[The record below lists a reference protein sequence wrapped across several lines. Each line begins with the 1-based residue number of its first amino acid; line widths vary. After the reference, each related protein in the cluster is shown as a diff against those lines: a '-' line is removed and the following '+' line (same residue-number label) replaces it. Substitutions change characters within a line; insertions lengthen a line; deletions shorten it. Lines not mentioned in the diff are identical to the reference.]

1 MDHLIQQS
9 ETLDHHAPIDP
20 KIIRR
25 LLSYIGPY
33 RRTAQAAL
41 VLMALSSLTTLAGPY
56 LVKLAIDTAIGD
68 GNLQRLNLLVL
79 LFLVSHLLNWA
90 TSFGQQYLMA
100 VVGHNAIYSLR
111 GRLFNHLQRLPF
123 RFFDKQPTGKVM
135 SRVTNDTEAL
145 TEMISGGISHIVG
158 DTLLLLGIIL
168 IMLRENWQL
177 ALLTFTTLPLL
188 FFTATYF
195 RNRVLRAYRTVREKI
210 ADVNTN
216 LQESISG
223 VRVTQSFTRE
233 EQNASRFD
241 RINQENFEANMNAI
255 GLFSI
260 FLPFIEI
267 IGALGTAIVLWYG
280 GGQAVQALIPIGTLY
295 LFLDYTARF
304 YAPIRD
310 LSQVYNSLQ
319 SALAAAEKVFG
330 IIDTEREGDITG
342 AVEIQEAKG
351 HLRFENVRF
360 AYEEELDVLN
370 GVSFELQAGQTLA
383 VVGPTG
389 AGKTTLVNLL
399 CRFYTATSGRILL
412 DGHDIAAVSLA
423 SLRRQVGLV
432 LQDTFLFNGTIGENI
447 LYGNPQATPAQV
459 EEAARAVHAHPFI
472 VALPQGYDTVVQE
485 RGSLLSS
492 GQRQLIAF
500 ARALLRDPAILILDE
515 ATASVDT
522 RTEAQI
528 QDALKTLLAGRTSI
542 IIAHRL
548 STVEFADKIIVLENG
563 RITQEGTH
571 RELACVPGVY
581 RELLQK
587 TQ

>member
-1 MDHLIQQS
+1 MDHMIHQS
-9 ETLDHHAPIDP
+9 ATLDNATPIDP
-20 KIIRR
+20 KVLRR
-25 LLSYIGPY
+25 LLSYIYPFRG
-33 RRTAQAAL
+33 TAITAL
-41 VLMALSSLTTLAGPY
+41 FLMALSSLATLAGPY
-56 LVKLAIDTAIGD
+56 IFKVAIDTAIAGGD
-68 GNLQRLNLLVL
+68 LSRLNVLVL
-79 LFLVSHLLNWA
+79 LFLLVHLVNWA

-100 VVGHNAIYSLR
+100 VVGHSAIYTLR
-111 GRLFNHLQRLPF
+111 RQLFNHLQKMPF
-123 RFFDKQPTGKVM
+123 RFFDKQPTGRVM

-145 TEMISGGISHIVG
+145 TEMISGGVAHIVG
-158 DTLLLLGIIL
+158 DSLLLTGIII
-168 IMLRENWQL
+168 IMLRENTRL
-177 ALLTFTTLPLL
+177 ALLTFLTLPLL

-195 RNRVLRAYRTVREKI
+195 RNRVLRAYRAVREKI

-233 EQNASRFD
+233 DENASRFD
-241 RINQENFEANMNAI
+241 RINQENYEANMHAI
-255 GLFSI
+255 SLFSI
-260 FLPFIEI
+260 FLPFIEV

-280 GGQAVQALIPIGTLY
+280 GGQVVQALIPVGTLY

-319 SALAAAEKVFG
+319 SALAAGEKIF
-330 IIDTEREGDITG
+330 DILDS
-342 AVEIQEAKG
+342 EPEEDQPEAYELPDVKG
-351 HLRFENVRF
+351 LLSFEDVRF
-360 AYEEELDVLN
+360 AYEEGQDVLE
-370 GVSFELQAGQTLA
+370 GVSFTLPAGETLA

-389 AGKTTLVNLL
+389 AGKTTLINLL
-399 CRFYTATSGRILL
+399 CRFYTATSGRIVL
-412 DGHDIAAVSLA
+412 DGHDIAAVTIS

-432 LQDTFLFNGTIGENI
+432 LQDTFLFNGTIRENI
-447 LYGNPQATPAQV
+447 LYGRPEASDEEV
-459 EEAARAVHAHPFI
+459 EQAARAVHAHPFI
-472 VALPQGYDTVVQE
+472 VALPKGYDTVVHE

-528 QDALKTLLAGRTSI
+528 QDALKTLLHGRTAI

-548 STVEFADKIIVLENG
+548 STVEFADQIIVLEDG
-563 RITQEGTH
+563 RITQQGTH
-571 RELACVPGVY
+571 RELACAPGLY

>member
-1 MDHLIQQS
+1 MIHQS
-9 ETLDHHAPIDP
+9 QSLDEKGNIDP
-20 KIIRR
+20 KTLRR
-25 LLSYIGPY
+25 LLSYIRPFRG
-33 RRTAQAAL
+33 TAILAL
-41 VLMALSSLTTLAGPY
+41 ILMAFSSLTTLAGPY
-56 LVKLAIDTAIGD
+56 IIKLAIDTAIAPGD
-68 GNLQRLNLLVL
+68 PSRLNLLVA
-79 LFLVSHLLNWA
+79 LFLLSHLLNWA

-100 VVGHNAIYSLR
+100 VVGHNAIYGLR
-111 GRLFNHLQRLPF
+111 KQLFNHLQRMPF
-123 RFFDKQPTGKVM
+123 RFFDKQPVGKVM

-145 TEMISGGISHIVG
+145 TEMISSGISHIVG
-158 DTLLLLGIIL
+158 DTLLLVGIII
-168 IMLRENWQL
+168 IMLGENWTL
-177 ALLTFTTLPLL
+177 ALLTFLTLPLL

-195 RNRVLRAYRTVREKI
+195 RNRVLYAYRNVREKI

-223 VRVTQSFTRE
+223 VRITQSFTRE
-233 EQNASRFD
+233 AENAHRFT
-241 RINQENFEANMNAI
+241 RINRENYEANMHAI
-255 GLFSI
+255 SLFSI
-260 FLPFIEI
+260 FLPFIEVI
-267 IGALGTAIVLWYG
+267 SAIGTAIVLWYG
-280 GGQAVQALIPIGTLY
+280 GGQVIQALIPIGTLY

-319 SALAAAEKVFG
+319 SAVAAAEKIFG
-330 IIDTEREGDITG
+330 ILDTEPEKDKPDAYDLKRVD
-342 AVEIQEAKG
+342 G
-351 HLRFENVRF
+351 HLVFDDVHF
-360 AYEEELDVLN
+360 AYEEDQKVLD
-370 GVSFELQAGQTLA
+370 GVSFELQAGETLA

-399 CRFYTATSGRILL
+399 CRFYNASSGQILL
-412 DGHDIAAVSLA
+412 DGHNIADVTLQ
-423 SLRRQVGLV
+423 SLRSQTGLV
-432 LQDTFLFNGTIGENI
+432 LQDTFLFNGTVRDNI
-447 LYGNPQATPAQV
+447 LFGTPNATQEQV
-459 EEAARAVHAHPFI
+459 EQAARAVHAHQFI

-485 RGSLLSS
+485 RGSMLSA

-528 QDALKTLLAGRTSI
+528 QDALETLLAGRTSI

-548 STVEFADKIIVLENG
+548 STVEYADKIIVLEDG
-563 RITQEGTH
+563 QIQQEGTH
-571 RELACVPGVY
+571 QELSCIPGLY

>member
-1 MDHLIQQS
+1 MDHMIHQS
-9 ETLDHHAPIDP
+9 QTLDESAPIDR
-20 KIIRR
+20 KVLRR
-25 LLSYIGPY
+25 LLSYIKPY
-33 RRTAQAAL
+33 KVTALAAL
-41 VLMALSSLTTLAGPY
+41 LLMALSSLTTLAGPFII
-56 LVKLAIDTAIGD
+56 KLAIDTAIGTGD
-68 GNLQRLNLLVL
+68 LQRLNLLVA
-79 LFLVSHLLNWA
+79 LFLLSHLLNWG

-100 VVGHNAIYSLR
+100 IVGHNAIYGLR
-111 GRLFNHLQRLPF
+111 KQLFEHLQRMPF
-123 RFFDKQPTGKVM
+123 RYFDKQPTGKVM

-158 DTLLLLGIIL
+158 DSLLLVGIIV
-168 IMLRENWQL
+168 IMLRENLVL
-177 ALLTFTTLPLL
+177 ALFTFLTLPLL
-188 FFTATYF
+188 FVTATYF
-195 RNRVLRAYRTVREKI
+195 RNRVLFAYRTVREKI

-223 VRVTQSFTRE
+223 VRITQSFTRE
-233 EQNASRFD
+233 AANADRFD
-241 RINQENFEANMNAI
+241 RINQENYEANMHAI
-255 GLFSI
+255 SLFSI
-260 FLPFIEI
+260 FLPFIDVI
-267 IGALGTAIVLWYG
+267 SAIGTAIVLWYG
-280 GGQAVQALIPIGTLY
+280 GGQVVQALIPIGTLY

-319 SALAAAEKVFG
+319 SALAAAEKIFG
-330 IIDTEREGDITG
+330 ILD
-342 AVEIQEAKG
+342 AKPEKDDMDAYELHHVDG
-351 HLRFENVRF
+351 HLQFEDVRF
-360 AYEEELDVLN
+360 AYEEDQEVLD
-370 GVSFELQAGQTLA
+370 GISFELRAGQTLA

-399 CRFYTATSGRILL
+399 CRFYNASSGRILL
-412 DGHDIAAVSLA
+412 DGHDITQVTLH

-432 LQDTFLFNGTIGENI
+432 LQDTFLFNGTIKENI
-447 LYGNPQATPAQV
+447 LYGNPQATTEQM
-459 EEAARAVHAHPFI
+459 EAAAKAVHAHQFI
-472 VALPQGYDTVVQE
+472 MALPQGYDTVVQE
-485 RGSLLSS
+485 RGTILSA

-528 QDALKTLLAGRTSI
+528 QDALKTLLEGRTSI

-548 STVEFADKIIVLENG
+548 STVEYTDRIIVLEEG
-563 RITQEGTH
+563 KIIQEGSH
-571 RELACVPGVY
+571 RELACTPGLY

>member
-1 MDHLIQQS
+1 MDHMIHQS
-9 ETLDHHAPIDP
+9 QSLDEKGNIDP
-20 KIIRR
+20 KTLRR
-25 LLSYIGPY
+25 LLSYIRPFRG
-33 RRTAQAAL
+33 TAILAL
-41 VLMALSSLTTLAGPY
+41 ILMAFSSLTTLAGPY
-56 LVKLAIDTAIGD
+56 IIKLAIDTAIAPGD
-68 GNLQRLNLLVL
+68 PSRLNLLVA
-79 LFLVSHLLNWA
+79 LFLLSHLLNWA

-100 VVGHNAIYSLR
+100 VVGHNAIYGLR
-111 GRLFNHLQRLPF
+111 KQLFNHLQRMPF
-123 RFFDKQPTGKVM
+123 RFFDKQPVGKVM

-145 TEMISGGISHIVG
+145 TEMISSGISHIVG
-158 DTLLLLGIIL
+158 DTLLLVGIII
-168 IMLRENWQL
+168 IMLGENWTL
-177 ALLTFTTLPLL
+177 ALLTFLTLPLL

-195 RNRVLRAYRTVREKI
+195 RNRVLYAYRNVREKI

-223 VRVTQSFTRE
+223 VRITQSFTRE
-233 EQNASRFD
+233 AENAHRFT
-241 RINQENFEANMNAI
+241 RINRENYEANMHAI
-255 GLFSI
+255 SLFSI
-260 FLPFIEI
+260 FLPFIEVI
-267 IGALGTAIVLWYG
+267 SAIGTAIVLWYG
-280 GGQAVQALIPIGTLY
+280 GGQVIQALIPIGTLY

-319 SALAAAEKVFG
+319 SAVAAAEKIFG
-330 IIDTEREGDITG
+330 ILDTEPEKDKPDAYDLKRVD
-342 AVEIQEAKG
+342 G
-351 HLRFENVRF
+351 HLVFDDVHF
-360 AYEEELDVLN
+360 AYEEDQKVLD
-370 GVSFELQAGQTLA
+370 GVSFELQAGETLA

-399 CRFYTATSGRILL
+399 CRFYNASSGQILL
-412 DGHDIAAVSLA
+412 DGHNIADVTLQ
-423 SLRRQVGLV
+423 SLRSQTGLV
-432 LQDTFLFNGTIGENI
+432 LQDTFLFNGTVRDNI
-447 LYGNPQATPAQV
+447 LFGTPNATQEQV
-459 EEAARAVHAHPFI
+459 EQAARAVHAHQFI

-485 RGSLLSS
+485 RGSMLSA

-528 QDALKTLLAGRTSI
+528 QDALETLLAGRTSI

-548 STVEFADKIIVLENG
+548 STVEYADKIIVLEDG
-563 RITQEGTH
+563 QIQQEGTH
-571 RELACVPGVY
+571 QELSCIPGLY

>member
-1 MDHLIQQS
+1 MISQS
-9 ETLDHHAPIDP
+9 RTLDESAKVDR
-20 KIIRR
+20 KILRR
-25 LLSYIGPY
+25 LLSYIKPFKG
-33 RRTAQAAL
+33 TAFAAL

-56 LVKLAIDTAIGD
+56 IVKLAIDTAID
-68 GNLQRLNLLVL
+68 TGNLERLNLLVG
-79 LFLVSHLLNWA
+79 LFLLTHLLNWA

-100 VVGHNAIYSLR
+100 TVGHNAIFSLR
-111 GRLFNHLQRLPF
+111 KQLFEHLQRMPF
-123 RFFDKQPTGKVM
+123 RYFDKQPTGKVM

-158 DTLLLLGIIL
+158 DSLLLVGIII

-177 ALLTFTTLPLL
+177 ALMTFLTLPLL
-188 FFTATYF
+188 FITATYF
-195 RNRVLRAYRTVREKI
+195 RNRVLHAYRAVREKI

-223 VRVTQSFTRE
+223 VRITQSFTRE
-233 EQNASRFD
+233 QENAGRFD
-241 RINQENFEANMNAI
+241 RINQENYEANMYAI
-255 GLFSI
+255 SLFSI
-260 FLPFIEI
+260 FLPFIEVI
-267 IGALGTAIVLWYG
+267 SAIGTAIVLWYG
-280 GGQAVQALIPIGTLY
+280 GGQVVRALIPIGTLY

-319 SALAAAEKVFG
+319 SALAAAEKIFG
-330 IIDTEREGDITG
+330 IMDSEPETDSST
-342 AVEIQEAKG
+342 AYQLSDVNG
-351 HLRFENVRF
+351 HLAFQNVHF
-360 AYEEELDVLN
+360 AYEKDQEVLR
-370 GVSFELQAGQTLA
+370 GISFELQAGETLA

-399 CRFYTATSGRILL
+399 CRFYNVSSGQILL
-412 DGHDIAAVSLA
+412 DGHNIYDVTLD
-423 SLRRQVGLV
+423 SLRRQIGLV
-432 LQDTFLFNGTIGENI
+432 LQDTFLFNGTVGENI
-447 LYGNPQATPAQV
+447 LYGNPDATQEQV
-459 EEAARAVHAHPFI
+459 EAAARAVHAHQFI
-472 VALPQGYDTVVQE
+472 VALPQGYNTVVHE
-485 RGSLLSS
+485 RGSVLSA

-528 QDALKTLLAGRTSI
+528 QDALHKLLENRTSI

-548 STVEFADKIIVLENG
+548 STVEYADRIIVLEEG
-563 RITQEGTH
+563 KISQEGTH
-571 RELACVPGVY
+571 RELACMPGLY